1 MKRYKRWR
9 ELIPPWDMPS
19 DPVKA
24 VWWFL
29 HWLLKVLVNF
39 FWLPI
44 VGMVIYEAILNG
56 RVGGVFNGI
65 VSGIVTL
72 LVGLVVWGVLF
83 GLMIAVNVGTGIS
96 HVVGDIKRV
105 QQQQNDF
112 LQQTYGSPTRNRPG
126 REERVVEGSITDLNE
141 ERQRRRQ
148 E

>member
-9 ELIPPWDMPS
+9 ELIPPWNMPS

-44 VGMVIYEAILNG
+44 AGMVIYEAILNG

-83 GLMIAVNVGTGIS
+83 GLMVAVNVGTGIS

-112 LQQTYGSPTRNRPG
+112 LSQSYEPLRNRSR
-126 REERVVEGSITDLNE
+126 REERVVEGSITDLDE

>member
-1 MKRYKRWR
+1 
-9 ELIPPWDMPS
+9 MPS

-44 VGMVIYEAILNG
+44 VGMIIFEAIING

-65 VSGIVTL
+65 VSGIITL
-72 LVGLVVWGVLF
+72 LVGLVVWGVLYV
-83 GLMIAVNVGTGIS
+83 LMAAIRVGTGIS

-112 LQQTYGSPTRNRPG
+112 LHQTYEQPMRNSRSG
-126 REERVVEGSITDLNE
+126 REERVVEGSITDLDE
-141 ERQRRRQ
+141 ERQKRRS

>member
-1 MKRYKRWR
+1 
-9 ELIPPWDMPS
+9 MPS

-72 LVGLVVWGVLF
+72 LIGLVVWGVLF
-83 GLMIAVNVGTGIS
+83 ALMIAVNVGTGIS

-112 LQQTYGSPTRNRPG
+112 LRQTYEPSTRNRPR
-126 REERVVEGSITDLNE
+126 REEQVVEGSITDLDE